1 MIYSIEWKPIA
12 TNTYFDEIDFILSK
26 WNEVE
31 VQKFEDLVYRFLTS
45 LSKTPKIGIYK
56 TKYNCYSLVI
66 SKQTTLYY
74 KIIENKAQI
83 DLILFWNNKQ
93 NPTVLKAMLQES
105 H

>member
-1 MIYSIEWKPIA
+1 MIYKVEWKEIA
-12 TNTYFDEIDFILSK
+12 IESYFNEIDFILSK

-31 VQKFEDLVYRFLTS
+31 VQKFEDLVYDFLST
-45 LSKTPKIGIYK
+45 LSKTPEIGIFNSK
-56 TKYNCYSLVI
+56 NNCFSLII

-74 KIIENKAQI
+74 KIIKDKFQI

-93 NPTVLKAMLQES
+93 NPIHLNKLL